1 MKKIYTYFLA
11 MISTSILI
19 YVLVRFL
26 IGDTMLSIIPG
37 WHTTI
42 YPPEIIAIV
51 ITLLLLLFSFIIYA
65 LFKWFNKVFGT

>member
-1 MKKIYTYFLA
+1 

-51 ITLLLLLFSFIIYA
+51 ITILILLFITLAYLLFS
-65 LFKWFNKVFGT
+65 WFNKI